1 MTLFLVGGFTLLLAR
16 YKKISNSIIM
26 TKQEKR
32 TIPDE
37 EKGCNVFILF
47 ILFLSSFVSKYDGYK
62 NPK

>member
-1 MTLFLVGGFTLLLAR
+1 MEK
-16 YKKISNSIIM
+16 KKISNSIVM

-47 ILFLSSFVSKYDGYK
+47 ILLLSCFVSNYDGYK